1 MEQPDAKEG
10 FEIKL
15 PLFEGPFDLLLFFIE
30 RDELDIYD
38 IPIYRITQDFLEYL
52 HHLEKLNVELASEF
66 ILVAA
71 TLMRIK
77 AKLLLPRPSIDDL
90 GNEIDPREELIKHL
104 LEYKRYKSVV
114 GELAQ
119 LEQNRLDRESRGNL
133 INEIKKL
140 SETID
145 VEAELQNLDL
155 YKMMR
160 VFEKVLSRYEME
172 KSKPIHQVIQYPYTI
187 SSQKNYIIEQLLK
200 VSNGRISFLEMIQDK
215 PEKILVIFNFLA
227 ILELLQLN
235 QITLHIG
242 EGFNNFWVEQT
253 DPELSP
259 GPEK

>member
-1 MEQPDAKEG
+1 VDQPDAKEG

-90 GNEIDPREELIKHL
+90 GNEIDPREELIRHL

-114 GELAQ
+114 GELVQ

-200 VSNGRISFLEMIQDK
+200 VSNGRISFIEMVQDK

>member
-1 MEQPDAKEG
+1 
-10 FEIKL
+10 
-15 PLFEGPFDLLLFFIE
+15 
-30 RDELDIYD
+30 
-38 IPIYRITQDFLEYL
+38 
-52 HHLEKLNVELASEF
+52 
-66 ILVAA
+66 
-71 TLMRIK
+71 
-77 AKLLLPRPSIDDL
+77 
-90 GNEIDPREELIKHL
+90 
-104 LEYKRYKSVV
+104 
-114 GELAQ
+114 
-119 LEQNRLDRESRGNL
+119 
-133 INEIKKL
+133 
-140 SETID
+140 
-145 VEAELQNLDL
+145 
-155 YKMMR
+155 MMR

-200 VSNGRISFLEMIQDK
+200 VSNGRISFIEMIQDK